1 MRSGGLYSSQYL
13 LSPFLPPSY
22 HINSFIVPII
32 MLLCYYSSFLST
44 MYSLRLPDRVLPV
57 AVGEGY
63 DPSTATAVST
73 QSTATSTSAE
83 ECPTGGYDETAVGS
97 APLPVHAVSINED
110 CTYSSTD
117 SLSLS
122 PTLLLKLFQAHKPQF
137 SGADQQDAQEFLT
150 ELLDTLH
157 EDLKQPDPAKEGM
170 RMRMGKSSMDL
181 PSSSATTTTTAGRY
195 AKS

>member
-1 MRSGGLYSSQYL
+1 
-13 LSPFLPPSY
+13 
-22 HINSFIVPII
+22 
-32 MLLCYYSSFLST
+32 

-57 AVGEGY
+57 AFGEGD
-63 DPSTATAVST
+63 DPSTAIAAST
-73 QSTATSTSAE
+73 QSTTTLISAE
-83 ECPTGGYDETAVGS
+83 ESTTGGHDETAAAVGS

-110 CTYSSTD
+110 CTTD
-117 SLSLS
+117 SLS

-157 EDLKQPDPAKEGM
+157 EDLKQQG
-170 RMRMGKSSMDL
+170 MRMGKPSMDL
-181 PSSSATTTTTAGRY
+181 PSSSSATTTTTTGRC

>member
-1 MRSGGLYSSQYL
+1 
-13 LSPFLPPSY
+13 
-22 HINSFIVPII
+22 
-32 MLLCYYSSFLST
+32 

-57 AVGEGY
+57 AFGEGD
-63 DPSTATAVST
+63 DPSTAIAAST
-73 QSTATSTSAE
+73 QSTTTLISAE
-83 ECPTGGYDETAVGS
+83 ESTTGGHDETAAAVGS

-110 CTYSSTD
+110 CTTD
-117 SLSLS
+117 SLS

-170 RMRMGKSSMDL
+170 RMRMGKPSMDL
-181 PSSSATTTTTAGRY
+181 PSSSSATTTTTTGRC

>member
-1 MRSGGLYSSQYL
+1 
-13 LSPFLPPSY
+13 
-22 HINSFIVPII
+22 
-32 MLLCYYSSFLST
+32 

-57 AVGEGY
+57 AFGEGD
-63 DPSTATAVST
+63 DPSTAIAVST
-73 QSTATSTSAE
+73 QSTATLISAE
-83 ECPTGGYDETAVGS
+83 ESTTGGYDETAAVGS

-110 CTYSSTD
+110 CTTD
-117 SLSLS
+117 SLS

-157 EDLKQPDPAKEGM
+157 EDLKQEGM
-170 RMRMGKSSMDL
+170 RMRMGMGKPSMDL
-181 PSSSATTTTTAGRY
+181 PSSSSATTTTATAGRY

>member
-1 MRSGGLYSSQYL
+1 MRSGLSTVSS
-13 LSPFLPPSY
+13 LPPYLPTSY
-22 HINSFIVPII
+22 HIYSFIVAII
-32 MLLCYYSSFLST
+32 LTLFYSFLST

-57 AVGEGY
+57 AFGEGD
-63 DPSTATAVST
+63 DPSTAIAVST
-73 QSTATSTSAE
+73 QSTATLISAE
-83 ECPTGGYDETAVGS
+83 ESTTGGYDETAAVGS

-110 CTYSSTD
+110 CTTD
-117 SLSLS
+117 SLS

-157 EDLKQPDPAKEGM
+157 EDLKQPDPAKEGI
-170 RMRMGKSSMDL
+170 RMRMGKPSMDL
-181 PSSSATTTTTAGRY
+181 PSSSSATTTTATAGRY

>member
-1 MRSGGLYSSQYL
+1 
-13 LSPFLPPSY
+13 
-22 HINSFIVPII
+22 
-32 MLLCYYSSFLST
+32 

-57 AVGEGY
+57 AFGEGD
-63 DPSTATAVST
+63 DPSTAIAAST
-73 QSTATSTSAE
+73 QSTTTLISAE
-83 ECPTGGYDETAVGS
+83 ESTTGGHDETAAVGS

-110 CTYSSTD
+110 CTTD
-117 SLSLS
+117 SLS

-157 EDLKQPDPAKEGM
+157 EDLKQPEEGM
-170 RMRMGKSSMDL
+170 RMRMGKPSMDL
-181 PSSSATTTTTAGRY
+181 PSSSSSATTTTTTGRC